1 MKIVAGCCLLLCL
14 LVQSGCRNETR
25 TAIIPVDSMKL
36 IMWDMMKADE
46 WFNRKIVQDAHAIR
60 NKEDVKLYEMVF
72 KVHGI
77 TRERYYNSYRYYE
90 GRPLSFK
97 RLLDSIE
104 ALSNRER
111 IKRYQMERGNPNAPA
126 PNK

>member
-1 MKIVAGCCLLLCL
+1 MRVMTGACIVFLFLM
-14 LVQSGCRNETR
+14 QMSCRNETK

-46 WFNRKIVQDAHAIR
+46 WFNRKIIQDTNAIR

-72 KVHGI
+72 KIHGVS
-77 TRERYYNSYRYYE
+77 RERYFASYRYYE
-90 GRPLSFK
+90 GRPVSFK
-97 RLLDSIE
+97 RLLDSLD

-111 IKRYQMERGNPNAPA
+111 LKRYEIERGQP
-126 PNK
+126 KK

>member
-1 MKIVAGCCLLLCL
+1 MRVMIGACIVFLFLM
-14 LVQSGCRNETR
+14 QMSCRNETK

-46 WFNRKIVQDAHAIR
+46 WFNRKIIQDTNAIR

-72 KVHGI
+72 KIHGVS
-77 TRERYYNSYRYYE
+77 RERYFASYRYYE
-90 GRPLSFK
+90 GRPVSFK
-97 RLLDSIE
+97 RLLDSLD

-111 IKRYQMERGNPNAPA
+111 LKRYEIERGQP
-126 PNK
+126 KK

>member
-1 MKIVAGCCLLLCL
+1 MRVIIGACIVFLFLMQMSCM
-14 LVQSGCRNETR
+14 NETK

-46 WFNRKIVQDAHAIR
+46 WFNRKIIQDTNAIR

-72 KVHGI
+72 KIHGVS
-77 TRERYYNSYRYYE
+77 RERYFASYRYYE
-90 GRPLSFK
+90 GRPVSFK
-97 RLLDSIE
+97 RLLDSLD

-111 IKRYQMERGNPNAPA
+111 LKRYEIERGQP
-126 PNK
+126 KK

>member
-1 MKIVAGCCLLLCL
+1 M
-14 LVQSGCRNETR
+14 SCRNETK

-46 WFNRKIVQDAHAIR
+46 WFNRKIIQDTNAIR

-72 KVHGI
+72 KIHGVS
-77 TRERYYNSYRYYE
+77 RERYFASYRYYE
-90 GRPLSFK
+90 GRPVSFK
-97 RLLDSIE
+97 RLLDSLD

-111 IKRYQMERGNPNAPA
+111 LKRYEIERGQP
-126 PNK
+126 KK

>member
-1 MKIVAGCCLLLCL
+1 MKIIAGCCLLLCL
-14 LVQSGCRNETR
+14 LIQSGCRNETR
-25 TAIIPVDSMKL
+25 SAIIPVDSMRL

-46 WFNRKIVQDAHAIR
+46 WFNRKIVQDTNAIR

-90 GRPLSFK
+90 GRPISFK

-111 IKRYQMERGNPNAPA
+111 IKRYQTERGDPNAPA

>member
-1 MKIVAGCCLLLCL
+1 MRVMTGVCIVFLFLM
-14 LVQSGCRNETR
+14 QMSCRNETK

-46 WFNRKIVQDAHAIR
+46 WFNRKIIQDTNAIR

-72 KVHGI
+72 KIHGVS
-77 TRERYYNSYRYYE
+77 RERYFASYRYYE
-90 GRPLSFK
+90 GRPVSFK
-97 RLLDSIE
+97 RLLDSLD

-111 IKRYQMERGNPNAPA
+111 LKRYEIERGQP
-126 PNK
+126 KK